1 MTGELRTAIPP
12 WGAYLRNKSLPHA
25 SHSYEEMTGPLSE
38 SQALKQSLSA
48 SARKR
53 LRFCV
58 LTGLACLLISS
69 GAGAAEPASSMASSA
84 TNLQTFE
91 VKGVVL
97 GLDYTNGMVT
107 VRHEAVSNYM
117 PAMTMPFHV
126 KPAKELDGIQPE
138 DVVTFR
144 LLVTDDESWVDRIKK
159 VGTASREPQKL
170 DKHTVAAATNAP
182 AAHSKH
188 PLLDYKFTNEL
199 GQAVSL
205 NDFRGQALG
214 ITFFFTRCPV
224 PDYCPR
230 LSKNFSEASHQL
242 SSMLNAPTN
251 WHFISVSFDPTFDTP
266 EVLKAYAERYQYDPK
281 HWNFLTGPEDKIK
294 ELARLSGV
302 ETKSEV
308 PGLIDHNFRTLIID
322 AAGHLQTTIPFGGN
336 FSEFIAK
343 EMLKAAAAAPTTN
356 TATPGSGVPP
366 DSPGE
371 PHPAATTSR

>member
-1 MTGELRTAIPP
+1 M
-12 WGAYLRNKSLPHA
+12 
-25 SHSYEEMTGPLSE
+25 
-38 SQALKQSLSA
+38 
-48 SARKR
+48 
-53 LRFCV
+53 
-58 LTGLACLLISS
+58 
-69 GAGAAEPASSMASSA
+69 
-84 TNLQTFE
+84 TNLRTFE

-97 GLDYTNGMVT
+97 SLDYSNSTVT
-107 VRHEAVSNYM
+107 VRHEVVSNYM

-126 KPAKELDGIQPE
+126 KTSKEMDGLKPQ

-159 VGTASREPQKL
+159 VGTAPPVAQEQG
-170 DKHTVAAATNAP
+170 KHTVAATTNGAA
-182 AAHSKH
+182 AAHSTH

-199 GQAVSL
+199 GQAMSL

-230 LSKNFSEASHQL
+230 LSKNFSEASQQL
-242 SSMLNAPTN
+242 SSMTNALTN

-266 EVLKAYAERYQYDPK
+266 EVLKAYAARYQYDPT

-302 ETKSEV
+302 ETKTEV

-343 EMLKAAAAAPTTN
+343 EMLKAAAAAPATN
-356 TATPGSGVPP
+356 TTTAGSGVPP
-366 DSPGE
+366 DSPGAG
-371 PHPAATTSR
+371 HNPAATTSSR

>member
-1 MTGELRTAIPP
+1 
-12 WGAYLRNKSLPHA
+12 
-25 SHSYEEMTGPLSE
+25 MTGPLSE
-38 SQALKQSLSA
+38 SQALKQSPSA
-48 SARKR
+48 SARKG
-53 LRFCV
+53 LRFRV
-58 LTGLACLLISS
+58 LTGLTCLLLS
-69 GAGAAEPASSMASSA
+69 GGASAAETARPTTSS

-97 GLDYTNGMVT
+97 SLDYTNSTVT

-126 KPAKELDGIQPE
+126 KVAKELDGLKPQ
-138 DVVTFR
+138 DVVMFR

-159 VGTASREPQKL
+159 VGTAPSVAQEP
-170 DKHTVAAATNAP
+170 DKHTVAAATNSASV
-182 AAHSKH
+182 AHSRH

-214 ITFFFTRCPV
+214 LTFFFTRCPV

-242 SSMLNAPTN
+242 SSMPNAPTN

-266 EVLKAYAERYQYDPK
+266 EVLKAYAERYQYDPT

-336 FSEFIAK
+336 FSEFIMK
-343 EMLKAAAAAPTTN
+343 EMLKAAAAALATN
-356 TATPGSGVPP
+356 TATAGSGVPP
-366 DSPGE
+366 DSSGAP
-371 PHPAATTSR
+371 PHSAATTSSR

>member
-1 MTGELRTAIPP
+1 MTGL
-12 WGAYLRNKSLPHA
+12 
-25 SHSYEEMTGPLSE
+25 LSE
-38 SQALKQSLSA
+38 SQALKQSPSA

-58 LTGLACLLISS
+58 LTGLTCLLLSS
-69 GAGAAEPASSMASSA
+69 AAGAAESGRSTPSSA
-84 TNLQTFE
+84 TNLQIFD

-97 GLDYTNGMVT
+97 SLDITNSTVT

-126 KPAKELDGIQPE
+126 KAAKELGGLKPQ

-159 VGTASREPQKL
+159 VGTAPLVAPESGKS
-170 DKHTVAAATNAP
+170 TVAATTKAAP
-182 AAHSKH
+182 AAHSSH

-230 LSKNFSEASHQL
+230 LSKNFSEASQQL
-242 SSMLNAPTN
+242 SSMTNAPTN

-302 ETKSEV
+302 ETKSDV

-336 FSEFIAK
+336 FSEFISK
-343 EMLKAAAAAPTTN
+343 EMLKAAAAVPTTN
-356 TATPGSGVPP
+356 TATAGSGVPP
-366 DSPGE
+366 DSSGAG
-371 PHPAATTSR
+371 PHPAATTSSR